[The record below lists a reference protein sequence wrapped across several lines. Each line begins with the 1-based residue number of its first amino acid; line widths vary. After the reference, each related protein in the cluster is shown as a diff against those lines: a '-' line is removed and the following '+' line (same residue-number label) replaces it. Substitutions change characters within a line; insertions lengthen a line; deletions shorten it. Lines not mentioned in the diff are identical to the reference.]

1 MWQGERNVMCPES
14 HLTTQQGYGPET
26 LQASPSWLCSI
37 HPVIC
42 ISSSRILTHHGLCSF
57 FFSSRTERPWDLNC
71 WLNDK
76 VLSVILVFR
85 DFIFCFL
92 TFKSWLRK
100 VDTSLKDGSMCQTH
114 GEAESETIR
123 MTKKLVCFF
132 QPPFYIRKISLL
144 KLNYWRIGQADNIS
158 TTLKNINLLKTLRKS
173 YLSCI
178 NIF

>member
-1 MWQGERNVMCPES
+1 MWCAQKAISQHNRAMGQRPYKPLLHGCV
-14 HLTTQQGYGPET
+14 L
-26 LQASPSWLCSI
+26 SI
-37 HPVIC
+37 QLSVFPLPG
-42 ISSSRILTHHGLCSF
+42 SSLIMGCVPF

-76 VLSVILVFR
+76 VLFVILVFR

-158 TTLKNINLLKTLRKS
+158 TTLKNINLLKTLWKS